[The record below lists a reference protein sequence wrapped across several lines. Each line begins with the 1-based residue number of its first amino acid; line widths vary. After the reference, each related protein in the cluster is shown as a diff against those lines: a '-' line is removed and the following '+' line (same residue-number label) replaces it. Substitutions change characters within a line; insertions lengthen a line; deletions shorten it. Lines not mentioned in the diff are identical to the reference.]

1 MSNSDFLLQNL
12 NIAQRQAVSAPLAH
26 TLVLAGAGSGKT
38 RVLIQ
43 RMAWLIHTER
53 QSPFQLLAVTFTNK
67 AAKEMQRR
75 LQQVL
80 NIKPQ
85 ALWVGT
91 FHGIAHRLL
100 RRHYAQAHLPAGFQ
114 ILDNQEQYNMVRRVL
129 KHTNLDEKE
138 WPPRQVQSHI
148 NQQKEGGFYPEQV
161 ETGNGY
167 HSQTLLKLYHHYHSL
182 CQQSGLLDFADLLLR
197 AYLLWRDNP
206 ELLAQYQQRFAHVL
220 VDEFQDINPM
230 QYRWLKLLAQHNRVF
245 AVGDDDQSIYGW
257 RGADLA
263 HIHRFQQDF
272 QPNQLVKLEQN
283 YRSTGMILAAAN
295 GLIAQNRQRL
305 GKNLWTQAGEGA
317 PIYLYQAYNDLDEA
331 GFIADKLQACATQY
345 GGYQHCAVLY
355 RVNAQSRVLEEALL
369 KRNIPYRIYGGLRFY
384 ERAEIKDALAYLRLL
399 AHVDDDLAYERVV
412 NFPPRGIGKTT
423 VETVRAHARRHGC
436 SLWQATTA
444 LLGNAGLS
452 ARAGQALAK
461 FQQLIQNLKQRD
473 LTLDELA
480 QTVIEQT
487 GLIAYYQKKRGEKE
501 EMRLEN
507 LAELV
512 RACHQ
517 FSAQYE
523 EDLPLL
529 SAFLTHTV
537 LEAGEAGQGT
547 VQGVQLMTLHIAKGL
562 EFPLVFLCGLEENL
576 FPHQLALAELNGL
589 EEERRL
595 CYVGIT
601 RAMRQL
607 YLSYAQARCLH
618 GMESHSR
625 PSRFIS
631 EIPIGVLE
639 PVHLSSA
646 HQTVYRNHNP

>member
-529 SAFLTHTV
+529 SAFLTHAV